1 MRKGDDEYGLDMRCV
16 GGGGVEGLGRRRDG
30 GGVMEKG

>member
-16 GGGGVEGLGRRRDG
+16 GGGVEGLGRRRDG